1 MNTKLSVTKYTDEI
15 QKVVNMWNIFL
26 NIVVIKLL
34 WEKFD
39 YTKGVI
45 TNRKS
50 KDRNYNG
57 HNLFWNITFLIV
69 VLYTNVIY

>member
-26 NIVVIKLL
+26 NIFVFKLL

-45 TNRKS
+45 TNRK
-50 KDRNYNG
+50 
-57 HNLFWNITFLIV
+57 
-69 VLYTNVIY
+69 